1 MKKYI
6 LILAVL
12 PLLLNS
18 CVKELQTARPD
29 GEGQGEYL
37 VLRASIGA
45 DTKVVREYEDSKVK
59 SAWEVGDK
67 VLCWFGDVTAS
78 NASTPVE
85 FVCSDDNGEKIFI
98 SSSPVEVSAGQ
109 TVYAVASASDEAQAQ
124 LKSQSYTDQT
134 GTDFSASQLL
144 TASGEVSS
152 TKELSLSFNYISSFL
167 RLNLSFPE
175 TVSAGAEVSNI
186 TIAAVSGLS
195 EKYVL
200 DLVSKTEAAENS
212 VPVRSLKLNG
222 KGTLD
227 TERKLDVFVSL
238 PPRTIEGLSVSATVG
253 ENVYTQDVVASFEA
267 AGGRFFSKSG
277 LEMQLV
283 LAPEITVS
291 GAWLSAEDEVTLPFT
306 PESYYGFALDCNV
319 AYSEQTPAVS
329 AISEDWFD
337 AVVENGKLRVRALKE
352 NTGSERSASFN
363 LTVGE
368 TSKTITV
375 KQQGL
380 ADVGTVDFGGLKWMD
395 RVIGATL
402 PAVQANANDMRS
414 YGYFYQWGRNI
425 PFPATGEVETV
436 EGQMTP
442 EEANASHKFIV
453 YAEGTWDWNSD
464 GIEGGVDENGFTG
477 KWENVG
483 ASPCPEGW
491 RLPTYNEIADIMV
504 PYQDCFIFAGG
515 KQTRGEKLPG
525 GASYNVRTYGTNN
538 INNMGLYVLKR
549 QGTDDAYHLRLL
561 WKNTGGTSSTKGEI
575 PSWTVN
581 GLTMYNIT
589 GTDNQIYKKGGKN
602 VLSISRIPGGTL
614 TDYKNPNWGDNP
626 GPSTYFTEITDYWAA
641 NDGFVEDI
649 LFPCAGRR
657 METGE
662 AVETDNAAFYW
673 TGDMFNGARD
683 TEFTCNNKKY
693 KSNTSNVY
701 ASGLLFFRPAGRFQ
715 MFAAPQYDC
724 PENGFMNVNTEIL
737 GYRNQAMPVR
747 CVKAE

>member
-425 PFPATGEVETV
+425 PFPATGAVETV

-442 EEANASHKFIV
+442 EAANESHKFIV
-453 YAEGTWDWNSD
+453 YAEGTWDWNSN
-464 GIEGGVDENGFTG
+464 GIEGGVDESGAFTG

-491 RLPTYNEIADIMV
+491 RLPTYNEIADMMV

-515 KQTRGEKLPG
+515 KQTRDEFVPG
-525 GASYNVRTYGTNN
+525 GGQYKISTFGTGANN
-538 INNMGLYVLKR
+538 FDPMGLFVLKR
-549 QGTDDAYHLRLL
+549 KTTDEAYHLRLL
-561 WKNTGGTSSTKGEI
+561 WTNAEGTKSTQGEI

-589 GTDNQIYKKGGKN
+589 GKDNQVYMKGGKN
-602 VLSISRIPGGTL
+602 IFRINRLPA
-614 TDYKNPNWGDNP
+614 DKDAEYENVAAAK
-626 GPSTYFTEITDYWAA
+626 EIWAA
-641 NDGFVEDI
+641 GEASSEGI

-673 TGDMFNGARD
+673 TGDMFKGYHENSQTA
-683 TEFTCNNKKY
+683 
-693 KSNTSNVY
+693 NVH

-715 MFAAPQYDC
+715 MFAAPQYYYD
-724 PENGFMNVNTEIL
+724 NAVGTFMNVNTEIL

-747 CVKAE
+747 CVKK